1 MAGKIPHNSPVK
13 KVENFKNHMKMN
25 SLCEKKLNLLHYKY
39 SLFSIC
45 HFWPVPYHKDYKDQ
59 KCH

>member
-25 SLCEKKLNLLHYKY
+25 SLCENELTSLQIFLVFNMTLLANPI
-39 SLFSIC
+39 S
-45 HFWPVPYHKDYKDQ
+45 Q
-59 KCH
+59 G